1 MCLAV
6 PMQVEKILQDNKA
19 LVSESNTK
27 LDVDTSLL
35 EEVKVGDYVIVHAGF
50 AIDVLEN
57 EDAEERLQMFQAL
70 SETKDVS

>member
-1 MCLAV
+1 
-6 PMQVEKILQDNKA
+6 MQVEKILQDNKA
-19 LVSESNTK
+19 LVCEGNTK

-50 AIDVLEN
+50 AIEVLEN

>member
-1 MCLAV
+1 
-6 PMQVEKILQDNKA
+6 MQVEEILQDNKA
-19 LVSESNTK
+19 LVSEGNTK

-50 AIDVLEN
+50 AIEVLEN
-57 EDAEERLQMFQAL
+57 EHAEERLQMFQAL

>member
-1 MCLAV
+1 
-6 PMQVEKILQDNKA
+6 MQVEEILQDNKA
-19 LVSESNTK
+19 LVSEGNTK

-50 AIDVLEN
+50 AIEVLEN